1 MAEENNLNFVDE
13 KEEKKVGELY
23 LKEAEDLARMLA
35 DRYDLPYIDLT
46 KVSINTDALRLI
58 PEADAREA
66 TMAAF
71 KISGKNISI
80 AIQTPHNQKAQDII
94 SDLKN
99 KNYIPTVYLCSE
111 TSLKRAWERYAEV
124 SQSEQAEAGVIE
136 ISDQAINQLLNE
148 IKTVEQVKKSA
159 IAAQDKIIHGGAISG
174 LLETILAGALSTE
187 ASDIHIEPQMDSVR
201 LRYRLDGVLQ
211 DILYFD
217 KRIYQQILSRIKL
230 VSGLRLNIKQMA
242 QDGRFSIRVGDTEI
256 EIRTSVLPGN
266 YGESIVMRVLNP
278 KSIAVEFETL
288 GVDEHLFAIF
298 DREIRKPNGMILL
311 TGPTGSGKTTTLY
324 AFLKRVNDPGSKII
338 TIEDPIEYHLKG
350 VSQTQ
355 VNVKKGYTF
364 LSGLRAALR
373 QDPDIIMVG
382 EIRDAETAKIAVNAA
397 LTGHLVFS
405 TLHTNNAAG
414 AIPRLIDLG
423 VNPKIISSA
432 LTLPIA
438 QRLVRRLCVKCKQ
451 EYTPS
456 DEERKLVEQI
466 IPSIKIKKPT
476 LAIPDKVD
484 KLWKAVGCEA
494 CNNTGYK
501 GRQGIFEAI
510 VMDEAVAAV
519 TLQNP
524 SEREIKKAAIPQG
537 ILDMRQDGIVK
548 VLNGLTSLDE
558 LGRVV
563 DLYEEVI

>member
-1 MAEENNLNFVDE
+1 A
-13 KEEKKVGELY
+13 
-23 LKEAEDLARMLA
+23 
-35 DRYDLPYIDLT
+35 
-46 KVSINTDALRLI
+46 INTDALRLI
-58 PEADAREA
+58 EESEAHKA
-66 TMAAF
+66 TIATF
-71 KISGKNISI
+71 QISGKNLSI
-80 AIQTPHNQKAQDII
+80 AIQTPNNQLAQDII
-94 SDLKN
+94 ADFKQ
-99 KNYIPTVYLCSE
+99 KNYIVTTYLCSE
-111 TSLKRAWERYAEV
+111 TSLTRAWELYAEI
-124 SQSEQAEAGVIE
+124 SQSERAEAGVIE
-136 ISDQAINQLLNE
+136 ISEKAINQMLDE
-148 IKTVEQVKKSA
+148 IKTVDQVKVSA

-174 LLETILAGALSTE
+174 MLETILAGALSTE
-187 ASDIHIEPQMDSVR
+187 ASDIHIEPQDAEVR

-242 QDGRFSIRVGDTEI
+242 QDGRFSIRVGEAEI
-256 EIRTSVLPGN
+256 EIRTSILPGN

-278 KSIAVEFETL
+278 KNIAVEFESL
-288 GVDEHLFAIF
+288 GVDDHLFSIF
-298 DREIRKPNGMILL
+298 DREIKKPNGMILL

-324 AFLKRVNDPGSKII
+324 AFLKKVNDSGTKII
-338 TIEDPIEYHLKG
+338 TIEDPVEYHLKG

-355 VNVKKGYTF
+355 VNAKKGYTF
-364 LSGLRAALR
+364 LSGLRSALR

-382 EIRDAETAKIAVNAA
+382 EIRDAETAKIAINAA

-438 QRLVRRLCVKCKQ
+438 QRLIRKLCNQCKQ
-451 EYTPS
+451 EYIPKE
-456 DEERKLVEQI
+456 EERKLIEPI
-466 IPSIKIKKPT
+466 IPGIKLKKPDMIVPEK
-476 LAIPDKVD
+476 AD
-484 KLWKAVGCEA
+484 KLWKAVGCIA

-510 VMDEAVAAV
+510 EMDKAVAAV
-519 TLQNP
+519 TVLNP
-524 SEREIKKAAIPQG
+524 SEREIKQAAIPQG
-537 ILDMRQDGIVK
+537 VLDMRQDGIVK
-548 VLNGLTSLDE
+548 VLHGITSLDD

>member
-1 MAEENNLNFVDE
+1 MAEEHNLNFTDE
-13 KEEKKVGELY
+13 KEEKKVTELY

-35 DRYDLPYIDLT
+35 DRYSLPYIDLS
-46 KVSINTDALRLI
+46 KVAINTDALRLI
-58 PEADAREA
+58 SEDDAHEA

-71 KISGKNISI
+71 QISGKNLSV
-80 AIQTPHNQKAQDII
+80 AVQTPHNQKGQDII
-94 SDLKN
+94 SDFKRE
-99 KNYIPTVYLCSE
+99 NYLVTVYLCSE

-124 SQSEQAEAGVIE
+124 SQSERAEAGVIE
-136 ISDQAINQLLNE
+136 ISDKAINQMLNE
-148 IKTVEQVKKSA
+148 IKTVDQVKEAA

-174 LLETILAGALSTE
+174 MLETILAGALTTE
-187 ASDIHIEPQMDSVR
+187 ASDIHVEPQMDEVR

-217 KRIYQQILSRIKL
+217 KRIYSQILSRIKL

-242 QDGRFSIRVGDTEI
+242 QDGRFSIRVGEAEI
-256 EIRTSVLPGN
+256 EIRTSILPGN

-278 KSIAVEFETL
+278 KAIAVEFETL
-288 GVDEHLFAIF
+288 GVDDHLFSIF
-298 DREIRKPNGMILL
+298 DREIKKPNGMILL

-355 VNVKKGYTF
+355 VNAKKGYTF
-364 LSGLRAALR
+364 LSGLRSALR

-382 EIRDAETAKIAVNAA
+382 EIRDAETAKIAINAA

-438 QRLVRRLCVKCKQ
+438 QRLIRKLCNKCKQ
-451 EYTPS
+451 EYAPD

-466 IPSIKIKKPT
+466 IPGIKVKKPD
-476 LAIPDKVD
+476 LVIPANAD
-484 KLWKAVGCEA
+484 KLWKAVGCDA
-494 CNNTGYK
+494 CNHTGYK

-510 VMDEAVAAV
+510 EMDKAVAEV

-524 SEREIKKAAIPQG
+524 SEREIKQAAIPQG
-537 ILDMRQDGIVK
+537 VLDMRQDGIVK
-548 VLNGLTSLDE
+548 VLNGSTSLED